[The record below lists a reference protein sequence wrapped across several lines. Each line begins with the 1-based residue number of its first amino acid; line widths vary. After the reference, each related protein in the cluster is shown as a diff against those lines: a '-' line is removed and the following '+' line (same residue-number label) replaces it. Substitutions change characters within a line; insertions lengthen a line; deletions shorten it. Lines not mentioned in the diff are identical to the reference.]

1 MGGALLE
8 YLPADV
14 PLIGVE
20 VGVYRGWLSELLLD
34 ARPLLTLVMVDAWSA
49 VSPNPEYARSGDLH
63 AIMPQPAHDDAYADC
78 VARVAKYRPRA
89 IVFRARSL
97 DIGAMWQPASLDFVF
112 IDGDH
117 SYQGC
122 AQDISRWREIVR
134 PGGIVCGH
142 DYDNIN
148 YPAFGVK
155 RAVDEAFG
163 KDVILGDFMTWFA
176 RV

>member
-1 MGGALLE
+1 MGNALLA
-8 YLPADV
+8 YLPADR

-20 VGVYRGWLSELLLD
+20 IGVYRGWLSEFLLD

-49 VSPNPEYARSGDLH
+49 ESPNPEYVKTGDLH
-63 AIMPQPAHDDAYADC
+63 AQMPQVAHDEAYADC
-78 VARVAKYRPRA
+78 LKRVAPYRPRA
-89 IVFRARSL
+89 IIFRGRSL
-97 DIGAMWQPASLDFVF
+97 DCGSLWEPASLDFVF

-122 AQDISRWREIVR
+122 AQDISRWTDRVR
-134 PGGIVCGH
+134 AGGVVCGH
-142 DYDNIN
+142 DYDNVN
-148 YPAFGVK
+148 YPEFGVK

-163 KDVILGDFMTWFA
+163 SRVVLGDFMTWFA